1 MKLQSWNTYKL
12 LTTGPV
18 RVELRRWLLLWSLMT
33 MLEEEPEAEVRSLFL
48 SLPLKLNRNVSMP
61 LKETSFSFSSVFC
74 SLIIW
79 SGILFFHLL
88 FKRGMEGGGRL
99 TRGRCRLMVTDTCLR
114 YAVSGFPSSYS
125 GFMGFSLAHLLGER
139 IVCWARF
146 KKVMIASL
154 VFKN

>member
-1 MKLQSWNTYKL
+1 
-12 LTTGPV
+12 
-18 RVELRRWLLLWSLMT
+18 
-33 MLEEEPEAEVRSLFL
+33 
-48 SLPLKLNRNVSMP
+48 
-61 LKETSFSFSSVFC
+61 
-74 SLIIW
+74 
-79 SGILFFHLL
+79 
-88 FKRGMEGGGRL
+88 MEGGGRL

-139 IVCWARF
+139 IVCWAGF